1 RVEKISL
8 LLQEFNIQQIIH
20 VKGKYNCLADYL
32 SRHPISYDDELFDS
46 EYGLGF
52 TGDKSSSIQLLGAV
66 VTRSKSK
73 VTSTNIT
80 FSSSPQQ
87 PQTSSDASSFSSTVS
102 NHSNYLV
109 QHFDITELKKHQNND
124 IQIQKIINNLKRNP
138 NISFDLKDGILY
150 KSQSNYH
157 EKTKRTLIYIP
168 SSMITSLL
176 VSYHDNPLI
185 GGHFAV
191 RRTLNKIQQQFWWPN
206 MKQSVIDHI
215 KFCVVCQ
222 AYNVSREKRPGFLHP
237 VPPPD
242 GPNQLIGMDF
252 CGPFPTTP

>member
-1 RVEKISL
+1 MSIL
-8 LLQEFNIQQIIH
+8 N
-20 VKGKYNCLADYL
+20 N
-32 SRHPISYDDELFDS
+32 PI
-46 EYGLGF
+46 
-52 TGDKSSSIQLLGAV
+52 DKSSSIQLLGAV

-73 VTSTNIT
+73 ATSTNIT
-80 FSSSPQQ
+80 SSSSPQQ

-109 QHFDITELKKHQNND
+109 QHFDITELKEHQNND

-150 KSQSNYH
+150 KLQSNYH

-215 KFCVVCQ
+215 KSCVVCQ

-252 CGPFPTTP
+252 CGPFPTTPQDNKYVLCLTDYFTKFVTAIPLPVCSA